1 MWSSLFSFF
10 SGYAGKALVLGCVF
24 LAFLVLKLR
33 LDTAQA
39 RLKQSRLEVS
49 VLQAANQKQYAAIQ
63 TLLENQQKQ
72 NELITAYEQAKRE
85 AENSLAKQKKSLKN
99 LSDTESTAWKKQ
111 ELPKTIRLL
120 LTRE

>member
-10 SGYAGKALVLGCVF
+10 SGYVGKALVLGCVF
-24 LAFLVLKLR
+24 LAFFVLKLR

-39 RLKQSRLEVS
+39 RLEKSRLEVS
-49 VLQAANQKQYAAIQ
+49 ALQSANEKQHAAIQ
-63 TLLENQQKQ
+63 TLLQNQQKQ

-99 LSDTESTAWKKQ
+99 LSDTESTAWKNAKIPPAV
-111 ELPKTIRLL
+111 LKVLHGM
-120 LTRE
+120 